1 MNVIVEILNIGSAK
15 NIPACSLIKNRDLSM
30 DILYIRIHVFNLLGE
45 RMTFYET
52 NYVDQAWNFLA
63 LQSSAMMPYGCC
75 KSGTSFF

>member
-1 MNVIVEILNIGSAK
+1 
-15 NIPACSLIKNRDLSM
+15 M

-63 LQSSAMMPYGCC
+63 LRSSAMMPYGCY